1 MSETDESGG
10 PAPAVPGLRAGKL
23 PAGLLAEL
31 LTVGAAPAPEV
42 LVGPAVGEDACALQ
56 LPAGVLVVAT
66 DPITLTDRQLGSY
79 SVVVNANDVAVMGV
93 RPRWFLA
100 VVLLPPGTCEQ
111 AVRDLFDEM
120 SAALA
125 EVGAVLVGGH
135 TEVTAT
141 VRQPVVVGQMLGIA
155 ESGRYVKTGGA
166 RPGDVIVQVGVAPV
180 EGAAVF
186 AAEAPERLGGVDRD
200 LLEAARRALE
210 TPGISVVEAAL
221 AACALGATSLHDPT
235 EGGLAA
241 GLHEM
246 AVAARV
252 RVRVERERILWF
264 PPGRAVC
271 DALGADP
278 WATIASGT
286 LLAAF
291 PPDRA
296 DAAVLELQRRGHPAA
311 VIGAVEQGMGVID
324 ASGAPILWPERDET
338 ARLLAG

>member
-1 MSETDESGG
+1 
-10 PAPAVPGLRAGKL
+10 
-23 PAGLLAEL
+23 LLAEML
-31 LTVGAAPAPEV
+31 AAGTAPAPEV
-42 LVGPAVGEDACALQ
+42 LVGPTVGEDACALE

-79 SVVVNANDVAVMGV
+79 AVVVNANDVAVMGV

-100 VVLLPPGTCEQ
+100 VVLLPPGTSEQ
-111 AVRDLFDEM
+111 EVRDLFDEM
-120 SAALA
+120 RGALA
-125 EVGAVLVGGH
+125 GVGAVLVGGH
-135 TEVTAT
+135 TEVTAA
-141 VRQPVVVGQMLGIA
+141 VRQPVVVGQMLGVA
-155 ESGRYVKTGGA
+155 ESGRFVQTGGA
-166 RPGDVIVQVGVAPV
+166 RSGDVMVQVGVAPV

-186 AAEAPERLGGVDRD
+186 AAEAPERLHDLDPD
-200 LLEAARRALE
+200 LLEAAHRALE

-221 AACALGATSLHDPT
+221 AACGLGATSLHDPT

-246 AVAARV
+246 AVAAGV
-252 RVRVERERILWF
+252 RVRIDRERILWF
-264 PPGRAVC
+264 PPGWAVC
-271 DALGADP
+271 EVLGADP

-296 DAAVLELQRRGHPAA
+296 DAAVAELQRQGHPAA
-311 VIGAVEQGMGVID
+311 VIGAVEQGTGVTD
-324 ASGAPILWPERDET
+324 AGGAPILWPERDET